1 MTTIGFY
8 ISSHGF
14 GHLTRS
20 LVIIKKLLEITD
32 ILIYIGSAAKQLEFA
47 KSYLSQYNDRVIIS
61 ELNTEIGLIN
71 QRKKLSVNQKTLD
84 LKLHEFIKSW
94 DRVVEATISK

>member
-32 ILIYIGSAAKQLEFA
+32 VLIYIGSADKTIRVR
-47 KSYLSQYNDRVIIS
+47 KSYLSEYNDR
-61 ELNTEIGLIN
+61 LLH
-71 QRKKLSVNQKTLD
+71 LS
-84 LKLHEFIKSW
+84 
-94 DRVVEATISK
+94 

>member
-1 MTTIGFY
+1 MTTIGLY
-8 ISSHGF
+8 KSSHGF

-47 KSYLSQYNDRVIIS
+47 KSYLSEYNDRVIIS
-61 ELNTEIGLIN
+61 DT
-71 QRKKLSVNQKTLD
+71 TLQ
-84 LKLHEFIKSW
+84 LFTPL
-94 DRVVEATISK
+94 RA